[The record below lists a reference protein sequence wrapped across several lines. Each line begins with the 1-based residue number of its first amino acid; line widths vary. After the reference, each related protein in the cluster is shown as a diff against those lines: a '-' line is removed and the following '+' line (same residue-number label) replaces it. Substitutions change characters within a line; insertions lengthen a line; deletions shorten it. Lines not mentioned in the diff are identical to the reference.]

1 MVDFRPI
8 HGCRFNLGI
17 VEDMANVLCPPYD
30 MIDSDLQKN
39 LKSLSQY
46 NAVHLEGAE
55 QPDPMDPEKSYLE
68 ASSLYRSW
76 LEHNVLQQDEKPNY
90 YLMSYGYEFD
100 GNHKQQLALF
110 GGIAVENYDKK
121 TVLPHEFTREPAVQD
136 RVKLLESC
144 KAQFSPIMSLY
155 RDASHTLRPLLT
167 KVMTNTPDLEV
178 KDSIQGQICFW
189 VISELEAREAIRQFF
204 IDKPIF
210 LADGHH
216 RYEAALR
223 YRSDD
228 QNSMDEA
235 NNFVMMALVEFD
247 DPGLQLLPYHR
258 GIGNLSSENL
268 EKIQYELNNLFDSR
282 PFDLSGKGVDVLTK
296 EIAELGRSQHVVGI
310 IGPKADHAE
319 ILILKKELDWKQWGA
334 LAVSEAWVIEE
345 KILKPVLGN
354 EATRQVDYSHD
365 PQGLRDRI
373 NHKDLQIAFV
383 LKPFPMDTF
392 EEIVGGG
399 QRLPS
404 KSTFFFPKLPTGLVI
419 HRLEGNV

>member
-8 HGCRFNLGI
+8 HGCRFNVDT
-17 VEDMANVLCPPYD
+17 VEDMARVLCPPYD
-30 MIDSDLQKN
+30 MIDSNLQRDLKT
-39 LKSLSQY
+39 LSPY

-55 QPDPMDPEKSYLE
+55 QPDPLDPEKSYLE

-76 LEHNVLQQDEKPNY
+76 LEQEVLKQDGEPHY
-90 YLMSYGYEFD
+90 YLMRYGYQFD
-100 GNHKQQLALF
+100 GDKKEQLGLF
-110 GGIAVENYDKK
+110 GGIAVEDYDKR

-155 RDASHTLRPLLT
+155 RDSSHILKPILAQ
-167 KVMTNTPDLEV
+167 VMAKTPDIEIEDPV
-178 KDSIQGQICFW
+178 QGHICFW
-189 VISELEAREAIRQFF
+189 LISDSESKDAIHQFF

-223 YRSDD
+223 NQSNNPTSNND
-228 QNSMDEA
+228 A

-258 GIGNLSSENL
+258 GIGGISSADLENIR
-268 EKIQYELNNLFDSR
+268 KELDNLFDSS
-282 PFDLSGKGVDVLTK
+282 PFDLSVKGVDTLAK
-296 EIAELGRSQHVVGI
+296 EIAELGKTQHVVGI
-310 IGPKADHAE
+310 LGPEPHPAE
-319 ILILKKELDWKQWGA
+319 ILTLKKHIDWKQWGP
-334 LAVSEAWVIEE
+334 LAVSEAWVLEE
-345 KILKPVLGN
+345 KVLKTVLGDD
-354 EATRQVDYSHD
+354 AAKQADYSHD
-365 PQGLRDRI
+365 AQGLRDSI
-373 NHKDLQIAFV
+373 SSKDLQIAFL

-419 HRLEGNV
+419 HRLEELV

>member
-8 HGCRFNLGI
+8 HGCRFNVDI
-17 VEDMANVLCPPYD
+17 VEDMARVLCPPYD
-30 MIDSDLQKN
+30 MIDSNLQRDLKT
-39 LKSLSQY
+39 LSPY

-55 QPDPMDPEKSYLE
+55 QPDPLDPEKSYIE
-68 ASSLYRSW
+68 ASSLYRNW
-76 LEHNVLQQDEKPNY
+76 LEQNVLKQDEEPNY
-90 YLMSYGYEFD
+90 YLMRYGYQFD
-100 GNHKQQLALF
+100 GDSKNQLGLF
-110 GGIAVENYDKK
+110 GGIAVEDYDNR

-155 RDASHTLRPLLT
+155 RDSAHILEPRFAQIMA
-167 KVMTNTPDLEV
+167 KTPDIEIEDPV
-178 KDSIQGQICFW
+178 QGHICFW
-189 VISELEAREAIRQFF
+189 AIADSESIDAIRRSFV
-204 IDKPIF
+204 DKPIF

-223 YRSDD
+223 NRSN
-228 QNSMDEA
+228 NSNSNNDA

-258 GIGNLSSENL
+258 GIGSISSNDLENIR
-268 EKIQYELNNLFDSR
+268 KELDNLFDSI
-282 PFDLSGKGVDVLTK
+282 PFDLSVKGVETLAK
-296 EIAELGRSQHVVGI
+296 EIADLGKNQHVVGV
-310 IGPKADHAE
+310 IGPEINQAE
-319 ILILKKELDWKQWGA
+319 ILTLKKDIDWKQWGP
-334 LAVSEAWVIEE
+334 LAMSEAWVLEE
-345 KILKPVLGN
+345 KVLKTVLGN
-354 EATRQVDYSHD
+354 DAAKQADYSHD
-365 PQGLRDRI
+365 AQGLRDRI
-373 NHKDLQIAFV
+373 SSKDLQIAFL

-419 HRLEGNV
+419 HRLEGQV

>member
-8 HGCRFNLGI
+8 HGCRFNVDT
-17 VEDMANVLCPPYD
+17 VEDMARVLCPPYD
-30 MIDSDLQKN
+30 MIDSNLQRDLKT
-39 LKSLSQY
+39 LSPY

-55 QPDPMDPEKSYLE
+55 QPDPLDPEKSYLE

-76 LEHNVLQQDEKPNY
+76 LEQDVLKQDGEPHY
-90 YLMSYGYEFD
+90 YLMRYGYQFD
-100 GNHKQQLALF
+100 GDKKEQLGLF
-110 GGIAVENYDKK
+110 GGIAVEDYDKR

-155 RDASHTLRPLLT
+155 RDSSHILKPILAQ
-167 KVMTNTPDLEV
+167 VMAKTPDIEIEDPV
-178 KDSIQGQICFW
+178 QGHICFW
-189 VISELEAREAIRQFF
+189 LISDSESKDAIHQFF

-223 YRSDD
+223 NQSNNPTSNND
-228 QNSMDEA
+228 A

-258 GIGNLSSENL
+258 GIGGISSADLENIR
-268 EKIQYELNNLFDSR
+268 KELDNLFDSS
-282 PFDLSGKGVDVLTK
+282 PFDLSVKGVDTLAK
-296 EIAELGRSQHVVGI
+296 EIADLGKTQHVVGVL
-310 IGPKADHAE
+310 GPEPHPAQ
-319 ILILKKELDWKQWGA
+319 ILTLKKHINWKQWGP
-334 LAVSEAWVIEE
+334 LAVSEAWVLEE
-345 KILKPVLGN
+345 KVLKTVLGN
-354 EATRQVDYSHD
+354 DAAKQADYSHD
-365 PQGLRDRI
+365 AQGLRDSI
-373 NHKDLQIAFV
+373 SSKDLQIAFL

-419 HRLEGNV
+419 HRLEGQV

>member
-1 MVDFRPI
+1 
-8 HGCRFNLGI
+8 
-17 VEDMANVLCPPYD
+17 
-30 MIDSDLQKN
+30 
-39 LKSLSQY
+39 
-46 NAVHLEGAE
+46 
-55 QPDPMDPEKSYLE
+55 
-68 ASSLYRSW
+68 
-76 LEHNVLQQDEKPNY
+76 
-90 YLMSYGYEFD
+90 
-100 GNHKQQLALF
+100 
-110 GGIAVENYDKK
+110 
-121 TVLPHEFTREPAVQD
+121 
-136 RVKLLESC
+136 
-144 KAQFSPIMSLY
+144 
-155 RDASHTLRPLLT
+155 
-167 KVMTNTPDLEV
+167 
-178 KDSIQGQICFW
+178 
-189 VISELEAREAIRQFF
+189 
-204 IDKPIF
+204 
-210 LADGHH
+210 
-216 RYEAALR
+216 
-223 YRSDD
+223 
-228 QNSMDEA
+228 MDEA

-268 EKIQYELNNLFDSR
+268 EKIQYELNNLFDSI
-282 PFDLSGKGVDVLTK
+282 PFDLSAKGVDVLTK
-296 EIAELGRSQHVVGI
+296 KIAELGRSQHVVGI

-319 ILILKKELDWKQWGA
+319 ILILKKELDWKQWGT

-345 KILKPVLGN
+345 KVLKPVLGN

>member
-30 MIDSDLQKN
+30 MIDTDLQKN
-39 LKSLSQY
+39 LKALSPY

-55 QPDPMDPEKSYLE
+55 RPDPLDPERSYLE

-76 LEHNVLQQDEKPNY
+76 LEQNVLKQDEEPNY
-90 YLMSYGYEFD
+90 YLMRYGYQFD
-100 GNHKQQLALF
+100 GDNKQQLALF
-110 GGIAVENYDKK
+110 GGIAVEDYDNK

-155 RDASHTLRPLLT
+155 RDASHMLRPLLA

-178 KDSIQGQICFW
+178 EHSIQGRICFW
-189 VISELEAREAIRQFF
+189 AISDSGSKDAIRQFF

-228 QNSMDEA
+228 PNSKDEA

-258 GIGNLSSENL
+258 GIGNLSSTSL
-268 EKIQYELNNLFDSR
+268 EKIRDELGNLFDTKL
-282 PFDLSGKGVDVLTK
+282 FDLSAKGVDILTK
-296 EIAELGRSQHVVGI
+296 EIAELGKSQHVVGV
-310 IGPKADHAE
+310 IGPGADHAE
-319 ILILKKELDWKQWGA
+319 ILILKKNIDWQQWGA
-334 LAVSEAWVIEE
+334 LAVSEAWVLEE
-345 KILKPVLGN
+345 KILKPILGN
-354 EATRQVDYSHD
+354 DAAKQVDYSHD

-383 LKPFPMDTF
+383 LKPFPMNAF

-404 KSTFFFPKLPTGLVI
+404 KSTFFYPKLPTGLVI
-419 HRLEGNV
+419 HRLEGLI